1 MSDDRICLSK
11 ERADSTVFDH
21 FFGQL
26 LDGPGKTTG
35 MEFLLEFVLPC
46 LDGEPVISR
55 FWVSQPE
62 NFGGALEGCSAQV
75 VGNSGPRT

>member
-35 MEFLLEFVLPC
+35 MEFLLELFLPC
-46 LDGEPVISR
+46 LGGELAIRR
-55 FWVSQPE
+55 FWGSHPQ
-62 NFGGALEGCSAQV
+62 NFGGALDGCSAQAV
-75 VGNSGPRT
+75 ESSGPPT